1 LERTAVTRLIWAE
14 INRLLSRRLT
24 GIAMILILLGVA
36 GYQLVINDAL
46 SPPSG
51 EERAAAERSYQQA
64 HEDWA
69 AGREQYEKE
78 CRDSGSPQDDCVIP
92 EPTLVEFTG
101 DPTPFKEAA
110 STALKLSTLLVALVT
125 FTIAA
130 SFIGAEY
137 SSGSIINWL
146 TFVPRRSHVFW
157 SKLLAVVGFAALLGT
172 LAATL
177 VLSASLILARLH
189 DSPVEAVPELAGLG
203 VRGVLPVVVLAVLGF
218 CVGLLTRH
226 TAGAI
231 GILLAVLVVC
241 FIRIGALSSQ
251 SWAQRIT
258 PWTPEGNIAALI
270 DRGYTYAVPVEKVT
284 REGVAVELVES
295 AVSLTH
301 GLVYWSIILTLVIMG
316 SLLIFRH
323 RDVI

>member
-1 LERTAVTRLIWAE
+1 MTRLIWAE
-14 INRLLSRRLT
+14 ISRLLSRRLT
-24 GIAMILILLGVA
+24 GIAMIVILLGVA
-36 GYQLVINDAL
+36 GYQLVVNDAL

-64 HEDWA
+64 HQDWA

-78 CRDSGSPQDDCVIP
+78 CRDTGAPPDECVIP
-92 EPTLVEFTG
+92 EPTLAELTG
-101 DPTPFKEAA
+101 DSTTFKEATSA
-110 STALKLSTLLVALVT
+110 ALKLSTLFVALVT
-125 FTIAA
+125 FAIAA

-137 SSGSIINWL
+137 TSGSITNWL

-157 SKLLAVVGFAALLGT
+157 SKLLAVAGFAALLGT

-177 VLSASLILARLH
+177 VLGAGIILARLH
-189 DSPVEAVPELAGLG
+189 GSDIDAIPELAGVG

-218 CVGLLTRH
+218 CIGLLTRH

-231 GILLAVLVVC
+231 GILLAALAVC
-241 FIRIGALSSQ
+241 FVRIGVLRSEA
-251 SWAQRIT
+251 WAQRIT

-270 DRGYTYAVPVEKVT
+270 EVE
-284 REGVAVELVES
+284 G

>member
-1 LERTAVTRLIWAE
+1 MTRLIWAE
-14 INRLLSRRLT
+14 ISRLLSRRLT
-24 GIAMILILLGVA
+24 GIAMIVILLGVA
-36 GYQLVINDAL
+36 GYQLVVNDAL

-64 HEDWA
+64 HQDWA
-69 AGREQYEKE
+69 AGRKQYEKE
-78 CRDSGSPQDDCVIP
+78 CRDTGAQPDECVIP
-92 EPTLVEFTG
+92 EPTLAELTG
-101 DPTPFKEAA
+101 DSTTFKEATSA
-110 STALKLSTLLVALVT
+110 ALKLSTLFVALVT

-137 SSGSIINWL
+137 TSGSITNWL

-157 SKLLAVVGFAALLGT
+157 SKLLAVAGFAALLGT

-177 VLSASLILARLH
+177 VLGAGIILARLH
-189 DSPVEAVPELAGLG
+189 GSDIDAIPELAGVG

-231 GILLAVLVVC
+231 GILLAALGVC
-241 FIRIGALSSQ
+241 FVRIGVLGEQ

-270 DRGYTYAVPVEKVT
+270 DRGYKYAVPVEMMT
-284 REGVAVELVES
+284 PDGMTVELVDG

>member
-14 INRLLSRRLT
+14 ITRLLSRRLT

-36 GYQLVINDAL
+36 GYQLVVNDAL

-64 HEDWA
+64 HQDWA

-78 CRDSGSPQDDCVIP
+78 CRDSGSPQNDCVIP

-110 STALKLSTLLVALVT
+110 STALKLSTVLVALVT

-177 VLSASLILARLH
+177 VLTASLILARRH
-189 DSPVEAVPELAGLG
+189 GSPIEAVPELAGLG

-231 GILLAVLVVC
+231 GILLGVLVVC
-241 FIRIGALSSQ
+241 FVRIGALSTQ
-251 SWAQRIT
+251 SWAQRMT

-270 DRGYTYAVPVEKVT
+270 DRGYTYAVPIEKVT

-301 GLVYWSIILTLVIMG
+301 GLVYWSIILTLVIMA
-316 SLLIFRH
+316 SLLIFRR

>member
-1 LERTAVTRLIWAE
+1 MTRLIWAE
-14 INRLLSRRLT
+14 ISRLLSRRLT
-24 GIAMILILLGVA
+24 GIAMIVILLGVA
-36 GYQLVINDAL
+36 GYQLVVNDAL

-64 HEDWA
+64 HQDWA
-69 AGREQYEKE
+69 AGRKQYEKE
-78 CRDSGSPQDDCVIP
+78 CRDTGAQPDECVIP
-92 EPTLVEFTG
+92 EPTLAELTG
-101 DPTPFKEAA
+101 DSTTFKEATSA
-110 STALKLSTLLVALVT
+110 ALKLSTLFVALVT

-137 SSGSIINWL
+137 TSGSITNWL

-157 SKLLAVVGFAALLGT
+157 SKLLAVAGFAALLGT

-177 VLSASLILARLH
+177 VLGAGIILARLH
-189 DSPVEAVPELAGLG
+189 GSDIDAIPELAGVG

-231 GILLAVLVVC
+231 GILLAALAVC
-241 FIRIGALSSQ
+241 FVRIGVLRSEA
-251 SWAQRIT
+251 WAQRIT

-270 DRGYTYAVPVEKVT
+270 EVE
-284 REGVAVELVES
+284 G

>member
-1 LERTAVTRLIWAE
+1 LERAAVTRLIWAE
-14 INRLLSRRLT
+14 ITRLLSRRLT
-24 GIAMILILLGVA
+24 GIAMIVILLGVA
-36 GYQLVINDAL
+36 GYQLVINNAL

-51 EERAAAERSYQQA
+51 EERTAAERSYQQA
-64 HEDWA
+64 HQDWA
-69 AGREQYEKE
+69 TGHEQYEKE
-78 CRDSGSPQDDCVIP
+78 CRETGAPPDECVIP
-92 EPTLVEFTG
+92 EPTLAEFTG

-110 STALKLSTLLVALVT
+110 SAALRLSTLFVALVT

-137 SSGSIINWL
+137 TSGSITNWL

-157 SKLLAVVGFAALLGT
+157 SKLLAVAGFAVLLGT

-177 VLSASLILARLH
+177 VLGGSLILARLH
-189 DSPVEAVPELAGLG
+189 GSDIEAIPELAGVG

-231 GILLAVLVVC
+231 GILLAALVVC
-241 FIRIGALSSQ
+241 FVRIGVLGSQ
-251 SWAQRIT
+251 TWAQRIT

-270 DRGYTYAVPVEKVT
+270 DRGYTYAVPVEMVT
-284 REGVAVELVES
+284 PDGVTVDLVEG

-316 SLLIFRH
+316 SLLIFRR

>member
-1 LERTAVTRLIWAE
+1 LEQAAVTRLIWAE
-14 INRLLSRRLT
+14 ITRLLSRRLT
-24 GIAMILILLGVA
+24 GIAMIVILLGVA
-36 GYQLVINDAL
+36 GYQLVVNDAL

-64 HEDWA
+64 HQAWA

-78 CRDSGSPQDDCVIP
+78 CRDTGAPPDECVIP
-92 EPTLVEFTG
+92 EPTLTEFTE
-101 DPTPFKEAA
+101 DSTPFKEA
-110 STALKLSTLLVALVT
+110 TRVALKLSSLFVALVT
-125 FTIAA
+125 FTVAA

-137 SSGSIINWL
+137 TSGSITNWL

-157 SKLLAVVGFAALLGT
+157 SKLLAVAGFAVLLGT
-172 LAATL
+172 LAALL
-177 VLSASLILARLH
+177 VLGASLILARLH
-189 DSPVEAVPELAGLG
+189 GSDIEAIPELAGVG
-203 VRGVLPVVVLAVLGF
+203 VRGVLPVLVLAVLGF

-231 GILLAVLVVC
+231 GILLAALGVC
-241 FIRIGALSSQ
+241 FVRIGVLGEQ

-270 DRGYTYAVPVEKVT
+270 DRGYKYAVPVEMMT
-284 REGVAVELVES
+284 PDGMTVELVDG

>member
-14 INRLLSRRLT
+14 ISRLLSRRLT

-36 GYQLVINDAL
+36 GYQLVVNDAL

-69 AGREQYEKE
+69 ASREQYERE
-78 CRDSGSPQDDCVIP
+78 CRDSGTPQDDCVIP
-92 EPTLVEFTG
+92 EPTLVEFMG

-110 STALKLSTLLVALVT
+110 STSLKLSTLLVALVT

-189 DSPVEAVPELAGLG
+189 GSPVEAVPELAGLG
-203 VRGVLPVVVLAVLGF
+203 VRGVLPVVVLAALGF

-241 FIRIGALSSQ
+241 FVRIGALSTH

>member
-1 LERTAVTRLIWAE
+1 MSRLIWAE
-14 INRLLSRRLT
+14 VTRLLSRRLT
-24 GIAMILILLGVA
+24 GIAMIVILLGVA
-36 GYQLVINDAL
+36 GYQLVVNDAL
-46 SPPSG
+46 SAPSG
-51 EERAAAERSYQQA
+51 DELAAAERSYQQA
-64 HEDWA
+64 HQDWA
-69 AGREQYEKE
+69 AGREQYDKE
-78 CRDSGSPQDDCVIP
+78 CRDAGAPSDEFVIP
-92 EPTLVEFTG
+92 EPTLAEFTG
-101 DPTPFKEAA
+101 DSTPFKEAT
-110 STALKLSTLLVALVT
+110 SVALRLSTLFVALVT

-137 SSGSIINWL
+137 TSGSITNWL

-157 SKLLAVVGFAALLGT
+157 SKLVAVAGFAVLLGT

-177 VLSASLILARLH
+177 VLGGSLMLARVH
-189 DSPVEAVPELAGLG
+189 GSDIDAIPELAGVG
-203 VRGVLPVVVLAVLGF
+203 VRGVLSIVVLAVLGF

-231 GILLAVLVVC
+231 GILLAALVACFVRNGVL
-241 FIRIGALSSQ
+241 GSQ
-251 SWAQRIT
+251 AWAQRIT
-258 PWTPEGNIAALI
+258 PWTPEGNIGALI
-270 DRGYTYAVPVEKVT
+270 DKGYNYAVPVEMVT
-284 REGVAVELVES
+284 PDGVTVELVEG